1 MTTPIL
7 NLDAVELVDLAERA
21 RQRGTTMPEGR
32 FGGSIGPISPRI
44 GARKLGYNLTVIAP
58 GKAAFPKHS
67 HRANEEMFFVIEGSG
82 ELRLGDAV
90 HPVRA
95 GDVIACPPGGPD
107 TAHQLVNTGD
117 APLRVL
123 AVSTMEYPEIC
134 EYPDSGKFLAS
145 TGMQPGDFRHIGR
158 PGDGLDY
165 WDGEGDDCNDSAT
178 DQRG

>member
-1 MTTPIL
+1 MTTHIL
-7 NLDAVELVDLAERA
+7 NLDAVELIDLAERA

-32 FGGSIGPISPRI
+32 FGGRIGPISPRV
-44 GARKLGYNLTVIAP
+44 GARKLGYNLTVIDP

-67 HRANEEMFFVIEGSG
+67 HRANEEMFFVVEGSG
-82 ELRLGDAV
+82 ELRLGDTV

-95 GDVIACPPGGPD
+95 GDVIACPPGGPE

-117 APLRVL
+117 TALKVL

-134 EYPDSGKFLAS
+134 EYPDSGKFLAT
-145 TGMQPGDFRHIGR
+145 TGIQPGDFRHIGR

-165 WDGEGDDCNDSAT
+165 WDGEGGQSSDPAT
-178 DQRG
+178 DRRG